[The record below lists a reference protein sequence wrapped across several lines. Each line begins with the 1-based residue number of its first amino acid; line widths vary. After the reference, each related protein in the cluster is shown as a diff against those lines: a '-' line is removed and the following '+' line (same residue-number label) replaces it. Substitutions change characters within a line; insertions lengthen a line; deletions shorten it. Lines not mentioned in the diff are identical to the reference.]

1 MLRKYCFCCL
11 KRKKKHHV
19 RLGMRWVQGENYEW
33 GKYKRKEWKKKKKKF
48 WVYPINVDRLF
59 LLFVV
64 EYVLNGKKS

>member
-1 MLRKYCFCCL
+1 
-11 KRKKKHHV
+11 
-19 RLGMRWVQGENYEW
+19 MRWVQGDNYEW